1 MAVKQKTF
9 DPKKRKHWPIIDAYK
24 DGRVSLKQTEAQLR
38 DLGMEEWEL
47 RLYLDDDQ
55 NTIDD

>member
-1 MAVKQKTF
+1 MSTF
-9 DPKKRKHWPIIDAYK
+9 DPEKTTKHWDILFALKEHKTISYK
-24 DGRVSLKQTEAQLR
+24 QAEAQLK

-55 NTIDD
+55 EAVDD